1 MNSNEAF
8 DELWNSL
15 VDVEEYLR
23 SGIPQQLHKVDS
35 FSGDD
40 MKPVHEA
47 FLTYRRLF
55 PHLAPEIRDAT
66 EDLFN
71 QIETGL
77 NKFLDSLRQYAE
89 IPESN
94 TQDRE
99 SAESDAL
106 QILNDVLQQHRHALN
121 ELAQV
126 RSSSIKVENPH
137 SGSNTYDAFISHASE
152 DKNEFVRPLVAE
164 LQKRDCKI
172 WYDEFELEVGDSLR
186 MSIDDG
192 ISESRFGIAVLSDNY
207 FDKQWPEAELN
218 GLVTKQR
225 SKSQKVILPIWHGV
239 SKDDILQHSPTLA
252 DTFALSTDR
261 SKIEEIADHI
271 ASVIA

>member
-15 VDVEEYLR
+15 IDVEEYLR
-23 SGIPQQLHKVDS
+23 SEIPQQLHQVDS

-47 FLTYRRLF
+47 FHTYRRIF
-55 PHLAPEIRDAT
+55 PHLAPEIRDAA

-71 QIETGL
+71 QLETGL
-77 NKFLDSLRQYAE
+77 NKFLDSLRQHAE

-94 TQDRE
+94 EQDRE

-126 RSSSIKVENPH
+126 RSSSIKVQNPH
-137 SGSNTYDAFISHASE
+137 SGSDTYDAFISHASE
-152 DKNEFVRPLVAE
+152 DKEFVRNLVE
-164 LQKRDCKI
+164 KLQNKDCEI

-207 FDKQWPEAELN
+207 FDKQWPKAELN

-225 SKSQKVILPIWHGV
+225 STSQKVILPIWYGV
-239 SKDDILQHSPTLA
+239 SKKDIMQHSRILA
-252 DTFALSTDR
+252 DTYALRSDR
-261 SKIEEIADHI
+261 STIEEIANNI
-271 ASVIA
+271 AHVIT